1 MTTEK
6 VKAKK
11 KLQLPVIIKPGED
24 GYFIAEIPILPG
36 CLSQGK
42 TKEEALI
49 NIKDAAQLYLETIDK
64 KDIPTGY
71 TFTELEV
78 IV

>member
-11 KLQLPVIIKPGED
+11 KLKLQVIIKPGED
-24 GYFIAEIPILPG
+24 GYFIAEIPVLPG

-49 NIKDAAQLYLETIDK
+49 NIKDAAQLYLETID
-64 KDIPTGY
+64 
-71 TFTELEV
+71 
-78 IV
+78 